1 MKGNKSTGD
10 DDISARFIKLAG
22 PYITD
27 TIVKICNCSIKTGRF
42 PDTWKVARVTPI
54 HKKNSRDDISNYRPI
69 SILPIATKILEKHV
83 SIHLYEYMTSYNLL
97 HQKQSG
103 FRANHSCET
112 ALILMVDTWLS
123 ALNRGNEIGL
133 LLVDLCKAFDLVD
146 HNILIEK
153 LKLYKC
159 SSVALNWFESYLRNR
174 KQFVVIN
181 GTKSNPL
188 NIKSGVPQGSILG
201 PLLFII
207 SINDISLEKY
217 LSDINLF
224 ADDAVESVEHKTKDY
239 I

>member
-1 MKGNKSTGD
+1 
-10 DDISARFIKLAG
+10 
-22 PYITD
+22 
-27 TIVKICNCSIKTGRF
+27 
-42 PDTWKVARVTPI
+42 
-54 HKKNSRDDISNYRPI
+54 
-69 SILPIATKILEKHV
+69 
-83 SIHLYEYMTSYNLL
+83 MTSYNLL

-112 ALILMVDTWLS
+112 LLTLMVDTWLS

-153 LKLYKC
+153 LKLYQC
-159 SSVALNWFESYLRNR
+159 SFVALNWFESYLRNR

-201 PLLFII
+201 PLLFFIF
-207 SINDISLEKY
+207 INDISLEKY

-224 ADDAVESVEHKTKDY
+224 ADDAVESVEHKTKDK
-239 I
+239 II

>member
-1 MKGNKSTGD
+1 M
-10 DDISARFIKLAG
+10 
-22 PYITD
+22 
-27 TIVKICNCSIKTGRF
+27 KICNRSIKTGRF

-54 HKKNSRDDISNYRPI
+54 HKKDSRDYISNYRPI
-69 SILPIATKILEKHV
+69 SILPIASKILEKHV
-83 SIHLYEYMTSYNLL
+83 SIHLYEYMTPYNLL

-112 ALILMVDTWLS
+112 ALTLMVDTWLS

-146 HNILIEK
+146 HNILIK
-153 LKLYKC
+153 KPKLYKY

-201 PLLFII
+201 PLPIRR
-207 SINDISLEKY
+207 
-217 LSDINLF
+217 
-224 ADDAVESVEHKTKDY
+224 
-239 I
+239 